1 MIDWGIV
8 HNKMLEL
15 GSFFRKIL
23 RKPLTLSHDAMLI
36 EIETLILQDQLD
48 NALEKLENLEGQPA
62 SLLFVTDLEA
72 IHPYFRIGSIE
83 QKLQGKFKMPT
94 VILYPGIR
102 TGRTTLKFLGIYP
115 EDGSYRS
122 IHIGG

>member
-1 MIDWGIV
+1 MGTD
-8 HNKMLEL
+8 EL
-15 GSFFRKIL
+15 KNVL
-23 RKPLTLSHDAMLI
+23 
-36 EIETLILQDQLD
+36 
-48 NALEKLENLEGQPA
+48 LEKLENLQGQQDA
-62 SLLFVTDLEA
+62 LLLVTDLEA

-83 QKLQGKFKMPT
+83 QKLQGKFKVAT
-94 VILYPGIR
+94 VFLYPGIR